1 MLDAEVSPDGKQL
14 ALVSN
19 QGSSSFRLWL
29 ADDPEDFAMSSA
41 KQTPVRACKV
51 TWRGD
56 SQEVMVVQGD
66 AACDGGR
73 RGAHAC
79 ADQQRAD
86 R

>member
-1 MLDAEVSPDGKQL
+1 
-14 ALVSN
+14 
-19 QGSSSFRLWL
+19 
-29 ADDPEDFAMSSA
+29 MSSA

-66 AACDGGR
+66 AACEEDVAVLAA
-73 RGAHAC
+73 GA
-79 ADQQRAD
+79 DRQRAD